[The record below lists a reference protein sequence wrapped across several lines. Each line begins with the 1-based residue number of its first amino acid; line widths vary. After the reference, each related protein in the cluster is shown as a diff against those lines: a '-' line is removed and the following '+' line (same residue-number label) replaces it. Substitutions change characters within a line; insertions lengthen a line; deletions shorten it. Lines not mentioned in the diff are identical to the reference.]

1 MKIIF
6 YSLCLLFSLFS
17 YSSEPLD
24 TLDGKSLI
32 CKKSSGFTTHSDG
45 SVTDG
50 NSLGAKPNTNPS
62 PSEYLGLKFIK
73 NKVSTDQLIKG
84 NLELSRKIV
93 YISSVETYEINWCD
107 DWGAVW
113 SSRQNEEVKEC
124 IKYSTLDRTTLV
136 KETWVRP
143 ILSEAS
149 ETLNGFPSYSSY
161 RLGDFHLCKLQN
173 NFTAY
178 ENILSALP
186 ILESRRL
193 EAIENEKLEKLKKR
207 KL

>member
-1 MKIIF
+1 MKIIYF
-6 YSLCLLFSLFS
+6 TLCLLFSLFS

-24 TLDGKSLI
+24 SLDGKSLF
-32 CKKSSGFTTHSDG
+32 CKKSDGYTRHSDG

-50 NSLGAKPNTNPS
+50 HSLGVKPKTNHS
-62 PSEYLGLKFIK
+62 PSDYLGLKFIK
-73 NKVSTDQLIKG
+73 NTVSTDQLIKG

-93 YISSVETYEINWCD
+93 YISSVETYEISWCD
-107 DWGAVW
+107 ECKTNVDTG
-113 SSRQNEEVKEC
+113 SYSDPLIIESEC
-124 IKYSTLDRTTLV
+124 INYSTLDRTGLV
-136 KETWVRP
+136 KTTY
-143 ILSEAS
+143 LD
-149 ETLNGFPSYSSY
+149 GKYKSS
-161 RLGDFHLCKLQN
+161 HLCELQN

-193 EAIENEKLEKLKKR
+193 EAIENEKLERLKKR